1 MERQPDCRTK
11 AWRFTGIS
19 RKGEAMRA
27 KPLKLLLLDDGCSDA
42 RFLRKT
48 IGDCGSFEC
57 ELVKMG
63 ELKGILSEVTEEP
76 PIILLRSGESSAQFS
91 ANLKRILEI
100 ASDTPVLVLPNSQN
114 GLVLPSVAAADGTKT
129 NGHLRLNLKK
139 LASILRCGLRQN
151 QVESELSYLAIS
163 DELTGLYNQRGFL
176 LLGSERMKLAH
187 GMKKNVLLFF
197 ADLDNLK
204 QINDQFGHQEGDQ
217 ALLKTAEIFRNT
229 FRTSDIIGRFGG
241 DEFTALVI
249 EEYGQ
254 TADTISRRL
263 QDNMAELAANN
274 TQYPLS
280 LSVGMTRYA
289 AEMRSSLKKLLA
301 QADQALH
308 KQKKASHATP
318 GGNPTI
324 IFPGSAQA
332 FAQYGFHAPGHR
344 VSQRLPGKI
353 RKASVRAV

>member
-1 MERQPDCRTK
+1 
-11 AWRFTGIS
+11 
-19 RKGEAMRA
+19 MRA
-27 KPLKLLLLDDGCSDA
+27 KPPKLLLLDDGCRDA

-48 IGDCGSFEC
+48 IGDGGSFEC
-57 ELVKMG
+57 ELVKLD
-63 ELKGILSEVTEEP
+63 ELEGILSEVTEEP
-76 PIILLRSGESSAQFS
+76 PIILLRSVDSSNAQLS
-91 ANLKRILEI
+91 ANLKRAREI
-100 ASDTPVLVLPNSQN
+100 ACNSPVLVLPNGQN
-114 GLVLPSVAAADGTKT
+114 GLVRPGGASGDGVKN

-139 LASILRCGLRQN
+139 LARILRCGLQ
-151 QVESELSYLAIS
+151 QSQMESELSRLGVS
-163 DELTGLYNQRGFL
+163 DELTGLYNRRGFL

-187 GMKKNVLLFF
+187 GMKKNVLLFY

-204 QINDQFGHQEGDQ
+204 QINDQFGHREGDQ
-217 ALLKTAEIFRNT
+217 ALLKTAEVFTNT
-229 FRTSDIIGRFGG
+229 FRNSDIICRFGG

-301 QADQALH
+301 QADQALY
-308 KQKKASHATP
+308 KQKQATRATP
-318 GGNPTI
+318 GGNPTVM
-324 IFPGSAQA
+324 FPGSAQG

-353 RKASVRAV
+353 RKSSVRAV

>member
-1 MERQPDCRTK
+1 MN
-11 AWRFTGIS
+11 
-19 RKGEAMRA
+19 A
-27 KPLKLLLLDDGCSDA
+27 KPLKLLLLEDGCKDA
-42 RFLRKT
+42 RFLQKT
-48 IGDCGSFEC
+48 IGDGRSFEC
-57 ELVKMG
+57 ELVKMD
-63 ELKGILSEVTEEP
+63 ELEGVLSEVLEDP
-76 PIILLRSGESSAQFS
+76 PIILLRLGDSSTQFS
-91 ANLKRILEI
+91 ANLKRIREV
-100 ASDTPVLVLPNSQN
+100 ASEMPVLVLPNSQN
-114 GLVLPSVAAADGTKT
+114 GLVLPGAAAANGAKS

-139 LASILRCGLRQN
+139 LARILRCGLRHSQM
-151 QVESELSYLAIS
+151 ESELSHLTIS
-163 DELTGLYNQRGFL
+163 DELTGLYNRRGFL

-217 ALLKTAEIFRNT
+217 ALLKTAEVFRNT
-229 FRTSDIIGRFGG
+229 FRNSDITGRFGG

-263 QDNMAELAANN
+263 QDNMAELTANN

-301 QADQALH
+301 QADQALY
-308 KQKKASHATP
+308 KQKQAAHPTTT
-318 GGNPTI
+318 GNPTVM
-324 IFPGSAQA
+324 FPGSRPG
-332 FAQYGFHAPGHR
+332 FAQYGFRAPGIP
-344 VSQRLPGKI
+344 VPQRLPGKI
-353 RKASVRAV
+353 RKSSAGTA

>member
-1 MERQPDCRTK
+1 MN
-11 AWRFTGIS
+11 
-19 RKGEAMRA
+19 A
-27 KPLKLLLLDDGCSDA
+27 KPLKLLLLEDGCKNA
-42 RFLRKT
+42 RFLQKT
-48 IGDCGSFEC
+48 IGDGRSFEC
-57 ELVKMG
+57 ELVKMD
-63 ELKGILSEVTEEP
+63 ELEGVLSEALEDP
-76 PIILLRSGESSAQFS
+76 PIILLRSGDSSTQFS
-91 ANLKRILEI
+91 ANLKRIREV
-100 ASDTPVLVLPNSQN
+100 ASEMPVLVLPNSQN
-114 GLVLPSVAAADGTKT
+114 GLVLPGATAANGAKS

-139 LASILRCGLRQN
+139 LARILRCGLRHSQM
-151 QVESELSYLAIS
+151 ESELSQLAIS
-163 DELTGLYNQRGFL
+163 DELTGLYNRRGFL

-217 ALLKTAEIFRNT
+217 ALLKTAEVFRNT
-229 FRTSDIIGRFGG
+229 FRNSDITGRFGR

-263 QDNMAELAANN
+263 QDNMAELTANN

-301 QADQALH
+301 QADQALS
-308 KQKKASHATP
+308 KQKQAAHPTTT
-318 GGNPTI
+318 GNPTVM
-324 IFPGSAQA
+324 FPGLRPG
-332 FAQYGFHAPGHR
+332 FAQYRFRAPGIP
-344 VSQRLPGKI
+344 VPQRLPGKV
-353 RKASVRAV
+353 RKSSAGTA

>member
-1 MERQPDCRTK
+1 MN
-11 AWRFTGIS
+11 
-19 RKGEAMRA
+19 A
-27 KPLKLLLLDDGCSDA
+27 KPLKLLLLEDGCKDA
-42 RFLRKT
+42 HFLQKT
-48 IGDCGSFEC
+48 IGDGRSFEC
-57 ELVKMG
+57 ELVKMD
-63 ELKGILSEVTEEP
+63 ELEGVLSEVLEDP
-76 PIILLRSGESSAQFS
+76 PIILLRSGDSSTQFS
-91 ANLKRILEI
+91 ANLKRIREV
-100 ASDTPVLVLPNSQN
+100 ASEMPVLVLPNSQN
-114 GLVLPSVAAADGTKT
+114 GLVLPGAATGNGAKS
-129 NGHLRLNLKK
+129 NGHVRLNLKR
-139 LASILRCGLRQN
+139 LARILRCGLRHSQMK
-151 QVESELSYLAIS
+151 SELSHLAIS
-163 DELTGLYNQRGFL
+163 DELTGLYNRRGFL

-217 ALLKTAEIFRNT
+217 ALLKTAEVFRNIFRN
-229 FRTSDIIGRFGG
+229 SDITGRFGD

-301 QADQALH
+301 QADQVLG
-308 KQKKASHATP
+308 KQKQAAHPTTTS
-318 GGNPTI
+318 NPTVM
-324 IFPGSAQA
+324 FPGSRPGV
-332 FAQYGFHAPGHR
+332 AQYGFRAPRTPVHHR
-344 VSQRLPGKI
+344 LTGKV
-353 RKASVRAV
+353 RKSSLNIA

>member
-1 MERQPDCRTK
+1 
-11 AWRFTGIS
+11 
-19 RKGEAMRA
+19 
-27 KPLKLLLLDDGCSDA
+27 LLLEDGCKDA
-42 RFLRKT
+42 RFLQKT
-48 IGDCGSFEC
+48 IGDGRSFEC
-57 ELVKMG
+57 ELVKMD
-63 ELKGILSEVTEEP
+63 ELEGVLSEVLEDP
-76 PIILLRSGESSAQFS
+76 PIILLRSGDSSTQFS
-91 ANLKRILEI
+91 ANLKRIREV
-100 ASDTPVLVLPNSQN
+100 ASEMPVLVLPNSQN
-114 GLVLPSVAAADGTKT
+114 GLVLPGAAAANGAKS

-139 LASILRCGLRQN
+139 LARILRCGLRHSQM
-151 QVESELSYLAIS
+151 ESELSRLTIS
-163 DELTGLYNQRGFL
+163 DELTGLYNRRGFL

-217 ALLKTAEIFRNT
+217 ALLKTAEVFRNT
-229 FRTSDIIGRFGG
+229 FRNSDITGRFGG

-263 QDNMAELAANN
+263 QDNMAELTANN

-301 QADQALH
+301 QADQALY
-308 KQKKASHATP
+308 KQKQAAHPTTT
-318 GGNPTI
+318 GNPTVM
-324 IFPGSAQA
+324 FPGSRRG
-332 FAQYGFHAPGHR
+332 FAQYGFRAPGIS
-344 VSQRLPGKI
+344 VPQRLPGKV
-353 RKASVRAV
+353 RKSSARTA

>member
-1 MERQPDCRTK
+1 MNR
-11 AWRFTGIS
+11 
-19 RKGEAMRA
+19 
-27 KPLKLLLLDDGCSDA
+27 KPLKLLLLEDGCKDA
-42 RFLRKT
+42 RFLQKT
-48 IGDCGSFEC
+48 IGDGGSFEC
-57 ELVKMG
+57 DLVKMD
-63 ELKGILSEVTEEP
+63 ELEGVLSAVTEEP
-76 PIILLRSGESSAQFS
+76 PIILLRSGDSSTQLS
-91 ANLKRILEI
+91 ANLKRVREI
-100 ASDTPVLVLPNSQN
+100 ASNMPVLVLPSSQH
-114 GLVLPSVAAADGTKT
+114 GLVLPGAAADDGAKS

-139 LASILRCGLRQN
+139 LARILRCGLRQS
-151 QVESELSYLAIS
+151 QMESELSHLAIS
-163 DELTGLYNQRGFL
+163 DELTGLYNRRGFL

-187 GMKKNVLLFF
+187 GMKKNLLLFF

-229 FRTSDIIGRFGG
+229 FRNSDITGRFGG

-289 AEMRSSLKKLLA
+289 AEMRSSIKKLLA
-301 QADQALH
+301 QADQALF
-308 KQKKASHATP
+308 KQKQVSQVTP
-318 GGNPTI
+318 GENPPVM
-324 IFPGSAQA
+324 FPGSRRG
-332 FAQYGFHAPGHR
+332 FAQYGFRAPGIL
-344 VSQRLPGKI
+344 VPQRLPGKI
-353 RKASVRAV
+353 RKSLAGTA

>member
-1 MERQPDCRTK
+1 MN
-11 AWRFTGIS
+11 
-19 RKGEAMRA
+19 A
-27 KPLKLLLLDDGCSDA
+27 KPLKLLLLQDGCKDA
-42 RFLRKT
+42 RFLQKT
-48 IGDCGSFEC
+48 IADGGAFEC
-57 ELVKMG
+57 DLVKLA
-63 ELKGILSEVTEEP
+63 ELKEVLSKRGDEP
-76 PIILLRSGESSAQFS
+76 PILLLRSPDSNMQLSTE
-91 ANLKRILEI
+91 LKRVREI
-100 ASDTPVLVLPNSQN
+100 ASNIPVLVLPNKQN
-114 GLVLPSVAAADGTKT
+114 GLILPAGTEPDAAKG

-139 LASILRCGLRQN
+139 LARILRCGLRQT
-151 QVESELSYLAIS
+151 QVESALSHLAIS
-163 DELTGLYNQRGFL
+163 DELTGLYNRRGFL

-204 QINDQFGHQEGDQ
+204 QINDQFGHPEGDQ

-229 FRTSDIIGRFGG
+229 FRNSDITGRFGG

-274 TQYPLS
+274 THYPLS

-301 QADQALH
+301 QADQALC
-308 KQKKASHATP
+308 KQKQKCHSAPAGH
-318 GGNPTI
+318 PTVM
-324 IFPGSAQA
+324 FPGSRQG
-332 FAQYGFHAPGHR
+332 FAQYGFRAPGIP
-344 VSQRLPGKI
+344 VPQRAPGKM
-353 RKASVRAV
+353 RKSSSGA